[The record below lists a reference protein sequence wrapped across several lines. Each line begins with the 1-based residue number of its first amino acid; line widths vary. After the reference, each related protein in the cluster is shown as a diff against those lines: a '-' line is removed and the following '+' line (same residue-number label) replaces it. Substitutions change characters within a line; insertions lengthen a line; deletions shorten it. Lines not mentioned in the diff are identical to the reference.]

1 MQYKLIKDDIINYL
15 GLDTEYY
22 YANKIYIDY
31 LVDQVI
37 DIAKPHN
44 ADFIFTDDLC
54 RLDNNI
60 EIITEFNGITIY
72 KELENERF

>member
-1 MQYKLIKDDIINYL
+1 MKYKTIKNDIINYL

-22 YANKIYIDY
+22 YANKIFIDY

-54 RLDNNI
+54 RLDDNI
-60 EIITEFNGITIY
+60 KIIAEFNGITIY
-72 KELENERF
+72 NDKAEY